1 VKSNRLSNY
10 SPLFIAV
17 FIIGFTSLSAQIIFL
32 RELLVLFY
40 GNELSLGV
48 VLGCW
53 FFWTGAGS
61 LFLGRFSDR
70 FRSPAVAFSLIQILL
85 SLSLVMTL
93 LAIRSVKLFLDLSP
107 GQIVGYIPIF
117 IASFTVVSGYCLL
130 NGFLFSL
137 GCRIYEKI
145 PGAGLDRAS
154 RGLGLIYILE
164 ALGAVAGGLLTS
176 LILIRTVSP
185 MVLVTGLGGLNL
197 VGAGLLLFS
206 SVPRGMAKPGKIL
219 WLAVAA
225 ASVVAMALG
234 GVGQLRE
241 ITLGWQWR
249 GFKLEKI
256 ENSIYGNLAVTGRE
270 NQFSLFENGLLV
282 FTHPDLLSAEES
294 VHFAMLE
301 HPDPRRILLIGGGV
315 GGSLR
320 EIMHYSSVS
329 EVTYLELD
337 PAIIRLAREFLEP
350 SEAAFLADPR
360 VEVITGD
367 GRLYLERERKKYDLI
382 IVNLPDP
389 FTAQINRFYTRE
401 FFVLARERLRSG
413 GILSLGVTSA
423 ENYISGE
430 LRNFLG
436 CIYKTIK
443 SVFPSLVVI
452 PGGSNYFLA
461 SDTADYLTDD
471 YALLEERIHERRLN
485 LKYVRG
491 YYLADRMRR
500 SRIDYLQ
507 RMIETA
513 PRVRLNLDFHPIC
526 YFYDMVFWSSYF
538 SGEAGGWFTRLLTA
552 SLVMRWWWFLL
563 PVGLFLTLFPIFRR
577 RRNRTRG
584 AWVLWPVM
592 TSGFSEIVFQVVV
605 LLSFQILYGYVYY
618 KLGIILTLF
627 MVGLVLGGG
636 VITAILPRIR
646 DEHRLFFITQIAIC
660 LYPLILPVVF
670 YLLSHSSGE
679 MTRRLGENII
689 FPALP
694 MVAGFIGGFQL
705 PLAGR
710 IYLRGRKRMG
720 LVAGLTY
727 GFDLLGACLGAIVI
741 SALVLPILGV
751 AATCYAVFCLN
762 LTSLIVIHAYRG
774 KELLKASNQ

>member
-1 VKSNRLSNY
+1 MRLNQAY
-10 SPLFIAV
+10 KHLYLFISV
-17 FIIGFTSLSAQIIFL
+17 FIIGFTSLSAQIVFL

-40 GNELSLGV
+40 GNELSIGV

-53 FFWTGAGS
+53 LFWTGIGS
-61 LFLGRFSDR
+61 LFLGRLVDR
-70 FRSPAVAFSLIQILL
+70 FRSPAIIFSFLQILL
-85 SLSLVMTL
+85 AIALVLTL
-93 LAIRSVKLFLDLSP
+93 LAIRSVKIFMDLSP
-107 GQIVGYIPIF
+107 GQIIGYLNIF
-117 IASFTVVSGYCLL
+117 IASFAVISVYCVL

-145 PGAGLDRAS
+145 HGPGLDRAS

-176 LILIRTVSP
+176 LVLIRAISP
-185 MVLVTGLGGLNL
+185 ITLVAILGGLNL
-197 VGAGLLLFS
+197 VAAGLLLFS
-206 SVPRGMAKPGKIL
+206 FAPRRKAKPAKVL
-219 WLAVAA
+219 WLAVVA
-225 ASVVAMALG
+225 ASVVAVAAGGLG
-234 GVGQLRE
+234 ELAELSLTRQ
-241 ITLGWQWR
+241 WQ
-249 GFKLEKI
+249 GFNLEKV
-256 ENSIYGNLAVTGRE
+256 ENSIYGNLAVTGRK

-282 FTHPDLLSAEES
+282 FTHPDLQTAEES

-301 HPDPRRILLIGGGV
+301 HPAPRRILLIGGGV

-320 EIMHYSSVS
+320 EILRHPSVS

-337 PAIIRLAREFLEP
+337 PAIIRLAGEFLEP
-350 SEAAFLADPR
+350 SEAALLTDPR
-360 VEVITGD
+360 VEVINGD

-401 FFVLARERLRSG
+401 FFDLARLRLQAG
-413 GILSLGVTSA
+413 GILSLGVTSS

-430 LRNFLG
+430 LRSFLG
-436 CIYKTIK
+436 CIYKTVK
-443 SVFPSLVVI
+443 AVFPSVVVI
-452 PGGSNYFLA
+452 PGGSNYFIA
-461 SDTADYLTDD
+461 SDTGDYLTDD
-471 YALLEERIHERRLN
+471 YAILEERSLERRLD

-491 YYLADRMRR
+491 YYLADRMQR
-500 SRIDYLQ
+500 SRIDYLR
-507 RMIETA
+507 RMLETA

-538 SGEAGGWFTRLLTA
+538 SGESGGWFTRLLMA
-552 SLVMRWWWFLL
+552 SLIMRWWWFLL
-563 PVGLFLTLFPIFRR
+563 PVGLSLLLFPVFRVR
-577 RRNRTRG
+577 RTNTRG

-605 LLSFQILYGYVYY
+605 LLSFQIFYGYVYY

-646 DEHRLFFITQIAIC
+646 DEDRLFFITQIAIC
-660 LYPLILPVVF
+660 LYPLLLPMVF
-670 YLLSHSSGE
+670 YLLTSSPGE
-679 MTRRLGENII
+679 MTRQLGENII

-694 MVAGFIGGFQL
+694 VVAGFIGGFQL

-720 LVAGLTY
+720 LVSGLTY

-751 AATCYAVFCLN
+751 AATCYAVFFLN
-762 LTSLIVIHAYRG
+762 LTGLIVIHAYRG
-774 KELLKASNQ
+774 T

>member
-1 VKSNRLSNY
+1 MKSNHSSKTL
-10 SPLFIAV
+10 PLFIAV
-17 FIIGFTSLSAQIIFL
+17 FIIGFTSLSAQIVFL

-40 GNELSLGV
+40 GNELSIGV

-53 FFWTGAGS
+53 LFWTGIGS
-61 LFLGRFSDR
+61 LFLGRLADR
-70 FRSPAVAFSLIQILL
+70 FRSPAIIFSFLQILL
-85 SLSLVMTL
+85 AIALVLTL
-93 LAIRSVKLFLDLSP
+93 LAIRSVKIFMDLSP
-107 GQIVGYIPIF
+107 GQIIGYLNIF
-117 IASFTVVSGYCLL
+117 IASFAVISVYCVL

-145 PGAGLDRAS
+145 HGPGLDRAS

-176 LILIRTVSP
+176 LVLIRAISP
-185 MVLVTGLGGLNL
+185 ITLVAILGGLNL
-197 VGAGLLLFS
+197 VAAGLLLFS
-206 SVPRGMAKPGKIL
+206 FAPRRKAKPAKVF
-219 WLAVAA
+219 WLAVVA
-225 ASVVAMALG
+225 ASVVAVAAGGLG
-234 GVGQLRE
+234 ELAELSLTRQ
-241 ITLGWQWR
+241 WQ
-249 GFKLEKI
+249 GFNLEKV
-256 ENSIYGNLAVTGRE
+256 ENSIYGNLAVTGRK

-282 FTHPDLLSAEES
+282 FTHPDLQTAEES

-301 HPDPRRILLIGGGV
+301 HPAPRRILLIGGGV

-320 EIMHYSSVS
+320 EILRHPSVS

-337 PAIIRLAREFLEP
+337 PAIIRLAGEFLEP
-350 SEAAFLADPR
+350 SEAALLKDPR
-360 VEVITGD
+360 VEVINGD

-401 FFVLARERLRSG
+401 FFDLARLRLQAG
-413 GILSLGVTSA
+413 GILSLGVTSS

-430 LRNFLG
+430 LRSFLG
-436 CIYKTIK
+436 CIYKTVK
-443 SVFPSLVVI
+443 AVFPSVVVI
-452 PGGSNYFLA
+452 PGDSNYFIA
-461 SDTADYLTDD
+461 SDMADYLTDD
-471 YALLEERIHERRLN
+471 YAILEERSLERRLD

-491 YYLADRMRR
+491 YYLADRMQR
-500 SRIDYLQ
+500 SRIDYLR
-507 RMIETA
+507 RMLETA

-538 SGEAGGWFTRLLTA
+538 SGESGGWFTRLLMA
-552 SLVMRWWWFLL
+552 SLIMRWWWFLL
-563 PVGLFLTLFPIFRR
+563 PVGLSLLLFPVFRAR
-577 RRNRTRG
+577 RTNTRG

-605 LLSFQILYGYVYY
+605 LLSFQIFYGYVYY

-646 DEHRLFFITQIAIC
+646 DEDRLFFITQIAIC
-660 LYPLILPVVF
+660 LYPLLLPMVF
-670 YLLSHSSGE
+670 YLLTSSPGE
-679 MTRRLGENII
+679 MTRQLGENII

-694 MVAGFIGGFQL
+694 VVAGFIGGFQL

-720 LVAGLTY
+720 LVSGLTY
-727 GFDLLGACLGAIVI
+727 GFDLLGACLGAIII

-751 AATCYAVFCLN
+751 AATCYAVFFLN
-762 LTSLIVIHAYRG
+762 LTGLIIIHAYRG
-774 KELLKASNQ
+774 NRT

>member
-1 VKSNRLSNY
+1 VKSKSSSN
-10 SPLFIAV
+10 SLPLFISV
-17 FIIGFTSLSAQIIFL
+17 FIIGFTSLSAQIVFL

-53 FFWTGAGS
+53 LFWTGVGS
-61 LFLGRFSDR
+61 LCLGRYSDR
-70 FRSPAVAFSLIQILL
+70 FRSPAPVFSFLQILL
-85 SLSLVMTL
+85 AISLILTL
-93 LAIRSVKLFLDLSP
+93 LAIRSIKLFLGLSP
-107 GQIVGYIPIF
+107 GEIVGYLSIF
-117 IASFTVVSGYCLL
+117 IASFAVVSVYCLL

-137 GCRIYEKI
+137 GCRVY
-145 PGAGLDRAS
+145 GGNRGNGLDHAS
-154 RGLGLIYILE
+154 QGLGFIYILE

-176 LILIRTVSP
+176 LILIRMLTP
-185 MVLVTGLGGLNL
+185 LILLGTLGGLNL
-197 VGAGLLLFS
+197 ATAGLLFFTSTS
-206 SVPRGMAKPGKIL
+206 SRKALLAKIL
-219 WLAVAA
+219 WLGVVAASIVAA
-225 ASVVAMALG
+225 AFG
-234 GVGQLRE
+234 GFGKLADL
-241 ITLGWQWR
+241 TLDWQWR
-249 GFKLEKI
+249 GFKLEKV
-256 ENSIYGNLAVTGRE
+256 ENSIYGNLAVTGGE
-270 NQFSLFENGLLV
+270 NQFSLFQNGLLV
-282 FTHPDLLSAEES
+282 FTHPDLPTAEES
-294 VHFAMLE
+294 VHFAMLQ

-320 EIMHYSSVS
+320 EILRYPSISR
-329 EVTYLELD
+329 VTYLELD
-337 PAIIRLAREFLEP
+337 PAIIRLAGEFLDP
-350 SEAAFLADPR
+350 SEAAFLTDPR
-360 VEVITGD
+360 VEVINRD
-367 GRLYLERERKKYDLI
+367 GRLYLDREREKYDLI

-401 FFVLARERLRSG
+401 FFALARSRLG
-413 GILSLGVTSA
+413 PAGIMSIGVTSA

-443 SVFPSLVVI
+443 SVFPYQVVI

-461 SDTADYLTDD
+461 SDTDDYLTDNYSVIED
-471 YALLEERIHERRLN
+471 RIRECGLD

-491 YYLADRMRR
+491 YYLTDRLRR
-500 SRIDYLQ
+500 SRIDYLR
-507 RMIETA
+507 RMIESA
-513 PRVRLNLDFHPIC
+513 PLVRINLDFHPVC

-538 SGEAGGWFTRLLTA
+538 RGETGGWFTRLLTA
-552 SLVMRWWWFLL
+552 AMIMRWWWFLL
-563 PVGLFLTLFPIFRR
+563 PGGITLLLLPIFRIR
-577 RRNRTRG
+577 RHRSRG

-605 LLSFQILYGYVYY
+605 LLSFQILYGYLYY

-636 VITAILPRIR
+636 TITALLRRIR

-670 YLLSHSSGE
+670 YLLSDSPGE
-679 MTRRLGENII
+679 IMTWWGENII

-694 MVAGFIGGFQL
+694 VVAGFIGGFQL

-710 IYLRGRKRMG
+710 IYLRGSKRIG
-720 LVAGLTY
+720 LVSGLIY
-727 GFDLLGACLGAIVI
+727 GFDLLGACLGALAI

-751 AATCYAVFCLN
+751 AATCYAVFLIN
-762 LTSLIVIHAYRG
+762 LSSLVVILGYR
-774 KELLKASNQ
+774 KKRT

>member
-1 VKSNRLSNY
+1 MKSNHSSKTL
-10 SPLFIAV
+10 PLFIAV
-17 FIIGFTSLSAQIIFL
+17 FIIGFTSLSAQIVFL

-40 GNELSLGV
+40 GNELSIGV

-53 FFWTGAGS
+53 LFWTGIGS
-61 LFLGRFSDR
+61 LFLGRLADR
-70 FRSPAVAFSLIQILL
+70 FRSPAIIFSFLQILL
-85 SLSLVMTL
+85 AIALVLTL
-93 LAIRSVKLFLDLSP
+93 LAIRSVKIFMDLSP
-107 GQIVGYIPIF
+107 GQIIGYLNIF
-117 IASFTVVSGYCLL
+117 IASFAVISVYCVL

-145 PGAGLDRAS
+145 HGPGLDRAS

-176 LILIRTVSP
+176 LVLIRAISP
-185 MVLVTGLGGLNL
+185 ITLVAILGGLNL
-197 VGAGLLLFS
+197 VAAGLLLFS
-206 SVPRGMAKPGKIL
+206 FAPRRKAKPAKVF
-219 WLAVAA
+219 WLAVVA
-225 ASVVAMALG
+225 ASVVAVAAGGLG
-234 GVGQLRE
+234 ELAELSLARQ
-241 ITLGWQWR
+241 WQ
-249 GFKLEKI
+249 GFNLEKV
-256 ENSIYGNLAVTGRE
+256 ENSIYGNLAVTGRK

-282 FTHPDLLSAEES
+282 FTHPDLQTAEES

-301 HPDPRRILLIGGGV
+301 HPAPRRILLIGGGV

-320 EIMHYSSVS
+320 EILRHPSVS

-337 PAIIRLAREFLEP
+337 PAIIRLAGEFLEP
-350 SEAAFLADPR
+350 SEAALLTDPR
-360 VEVITGD
+360 VEVINGD

-401 FFVLARERLRSG
+401 FFDLARLRLQAG
-413 GILSLGVTSA
+413 GILSLGVTSS

-430 LRNFLG
+430 LRSFLG
-436 CIYKTIK
+436 CIYKTVK
-443 SVFPSLVVI
+443 AVFPSVVVI
-452 PGGSNYFLA
+452 PGGSNYFIA
-461 SDTADYLTDD
+461 SDTGDYLTDD
-471 YALLEERIHERRLN
+471 YAIFEERSLERRLD
-485 LKYVRG
+485 LKYLRG
-491 YYLADRMRR
+491 YYLADRMQR
-500 SRIDYLQ
+500 SRIDYLR
-507 RMIETA
+507 RMLETA
-513 PRVRLNLDFHPIC
+513 PQVRLNLDFHPIC

-538 SGEAGGWFTRLLTA
+538 SGESGGWFTRLLMA
-552 SLVMRWWWFLL
+552 SLIMRWWWFLL
-563 PVGLFLTLFPIFRR
+563 PVGLSLLLFPVFRVR
-577 RRNRTRG
+577 RTNTRG

-605 LLSFQILYGYVYY
+605 LLSFQIFYGYVYY

-646 DEHRLFFITQIAIC
+646 DEDRLFFITQIAIC
-660 LYPLILPVVF
+660 LYPLLLPMVF
-670 YLLSHSSGE
+670 YLLTSSPGE
-679 MTRRLGENII
+679 MTRQLGENII

-694 MVAGFIGGFQL
+694 VVAGFIGGFQL

-720 LVAGLTY
+720 LVSGLTY
-727 GFDLLGACLGAIVI
+727 GFDLLGACLGAIII

-751 AATCYAVFCLN
+751 AATCYAVFFLN
-762 LTSLIVIHAYRG
+762 LTGLIIIHAYRG
-774 KELLKASNQ
+774 NRT

>member
-1 VKSNRLSNY
+1 M
-10 SPLFIAV
+10 AV
-17 FIIGFTSLSAQIIFL
+17 FIIGFTSLSAQIVFL

-40 GNELSLGV
+40 GNELSIGV

-53 FFWTGAGS
+53 LFWTGIGS
-61 LFLGRFSDR
+61 LFLGRLADR
-70 FRSPAVAFSLIQILL
+70 FRSPAIIFSFLQILL
-85 SLSLVMTL
+85 AIALVLTL
-93 LAIRSVKLFLDLSP
+93 LAIRSVKIFMDLSP
-107 GQIVGYIPIF
+107 GQIIGYLNIF
-117 IASFTVVSGYCLL
+117 IASFAVISVYCVL

-145 PGAGLDRAS
+145 HGPGLDRAS

-176 LILIRTVSP
+176 LVLIRAISP
-185 MVLVTGLGGLNL
+185 ITLVAILGGLNL
-197 VGAGLLLFS
+197 VAAGLLLFS
-206 SVPRGMAKPGKIL
+206 FAPRRKAKPAKVL
-219 WLAVAA
+219 WLAVVA
-225 ASVVAMALG
+225 ASVVAVAAGGLG
-234 GVGQLRE
+234 ELAELSLTRQ
-241 ITLGWQWR
+241 WQ
-249 GFKLEKI
+249 GFNLEKV
-256 ENSIYGNLAVTGRE
+256 ENSIYGNLAVTGRK

-282 FTHPDLLSAEES
+282 FTHPDLQTAEES

-301 HPDPRRILLIGGGV
+301 HPAPRRILLIGGGV

-320 EIMHYSSVS
+320 EILRHPSVS

-337 PAIIRLAREFLEP
+337 PAIIRLAGEFLEP
-350 SEAAFLADPR
+350 SEAALLTDPR
-360 VEVITGD
+360 VEVINGD

-401 FFVLARERLRSG
+401 FFDLARLRLQAG
-413 GILSLGVTSA
+413 GILSLGVTSS

-430 LRNFLG
+430 LRSFLG
-436 CIYKTIK
+436 CIYKTVK
-443 SVFPSLVVI
+443 AVFPSVVVI
-452 PGGSNYFLA
+452 PGGSNYFIA
-461 SDTADYLTDD
+461 SDTGDYLTDD
-471 YALLEERIHERRLN
+471 YAILEERSLERRLD

-491 YYLADRMRR
+491 YYLADRMQR
-500 SRIDYLQ
+500 SRIDYLR
-507 RMIETA
+507 RMLETA

-538 SGEAGGWFTRLLTA
+538 SGESGGWFTRLLMA
-552 SLVMRWWWFLL
+552 SLIMRWWWFLL
-563 PVGLFLTLFPIFRR
+563 PVGLSLLLFPVFRVR
-577 RRNRTRG
+577 RTNTRG

-605 LLSFQILYGYVYY
+605 LLSFQIFYGYVYY

-646 DEHRLFFITQIAIC
+646 DEDRLFFITQIAIC
-660 LYPLILPVVF
+660 LYPLLLPMVF
-670 YLLSHSSGE
+670 YLLTSSPGE
-679 MTRRLGENII
+679 MTRQLGENII

-694 MVAGFIGGFQL
+694 VVAGFIGGFQL

-720 LVAGLTY
+720 LVSGLTY

-751 AATCYAVFCLN
+751 AATCYAVFFLN
-762 LTSLIVIHAYRG
+762 LTGLIVIHAYRG
-774 KELLKASNQ
+774 T

>member
-1 VKSNRLSNY
+1 M
-10 SPLFIAV
+10 AV
-17 FIIGFTSLSAQIIFL
+17 FIIGFTSLSAQIVFL

-40 GNELSLGV
+40 GNELSIGV

-53 FFWTGAGS
+53 LFWTGIGS
-61 LFLGRFSDR
+61 LFLGRLADR
-70 FRSPAVAFSLIQILL
+70 FRSPAIIFSFLQILL
-85 SLSLVMTL
+85 AIALVLTL
-93 LAIRSVKLFLDLSP
+93 LAIRSVKIFMDLSP
-107 GQIVGYIPIF
+107 GQIIGYLNIF
-117 IASFTVVSGYCLL
+117 IASFAVISVYCVL

-145 PGAGLDRAS
+145 HGPGLDRAS

-176 LILIRTVSP
+176 LVLIRAISP
-185 MVLVTGLGGLNL
+185 ITLVAILGGLNL
-197 VGAGLLLFS
+197 VAAGLLLFS
-206 SVPRGMAKPGKIL
+206 FAPRRKAKPAKVF
-219 WLAVAA
+219 WLAVVA
-225 ASVVAMALG
+225 ASVVAVAAGGLG
-234 GVGQLRE
+234 ELAELSLTRQ
-241 ITLGWQWR
+241 WQ
-249 GFKLEKI
+249 GFNLEKV
-256 ENSIYGNLAVTGRE
+256 ENSIYGNLAVTGRK

-282 FTHPDLLSAEES
+282 FTHPDLQTAEES

-301 HPDPRRILLIGGGV
+301 HPAPRRILLIGGGV

-320 EIMHYSSVS
+320 EILRHPSVS

-337 PAIIRLAREFLEP
+337 PAIIRLAGEFLEP
-350 SEAAFLADPR
+350 SEAALLTDPR
-360 VEVITGD
+360 VEVINGD

-401 FFVLARERLRSG
+401 FFDLARLRLQAG
-413 GILSLGVTSA
+413 GILSLGVTSS

-430 LRNFLG
+430 LRSFLG
-436 CIYKTIK
+436 CIYKTVK
-443 SVFPSLVVI
+443 AVFPSVVVI
-452 PGGSNYFLA
+452 PGGSNYFIA
-461 SDTADYLTDD
+461 SDTGDYLTDD
-471 YALLEERIHERRLN
+471 YAILEERSLERRLD

-491 YYLADRMRR
+491 YYLADRMQR
-500 SRIDYLQ
+500 SRIDYLR
-507 RMIETA
+507 RMLETA

-538 SGEAGGWFTRLLTA
+538 SGESGGWFTRLLMA
-552 SLVMRWWWFLL
+552 SLIMRWWWFLL
-563 PVGLFLTLFPIFRR
+563 PVGLSLLLFPVFRVR
-577 RRNRTRG
+577 RTNTRG

-605 LLSFQILYGYVYY
+605 LLSFQIFYGYVYY

-646 DEHRLFFITQIAIC
+646 DEDRLFFITQIAIC
-660 LYPLILPVVF
+660 LYPLLLPMVF
-670 YLLSHSSGE
+670 YLLTSSPGE
-679 MTRRLGENII
+679 MTRQLGENII

-694 MVAGFIGGFQL
+694 VVAGFIGGFQL

-720 LVAGLTY
+720 LVSGLTY

-751 AATCYAVFCLN
+751 AATCYAVFFLN
-762 LTSLIVIHAYRG
+762 LTGLIVIHAYRG
-774 KELLKASNQ
+774 T

>member
-1 VKSNRLSNY
+1 
-10 SPLFIAV
+10 
-17 FIIGFTSLSAQIIFL
+17 T
-32 RELLVLFY
+32 
-40 GNELSLGV
+40 
-48 VLGCW
+48 
-53 FFWTGAGS
+53 T
-61 LFLGRFSDR
+61 
-70 FRSPAVAFSLIQILL
+70 
-85 SLSLVMTL
+85 
-93 LAIRSVKLFLDLSP
+93 
-107 GQIVGYIPIF
+107 
-117 IASFTVVSGYCLL
+117 
-130 NGFLFSL
+130 
-137 GCRIYEKI
+137 
-145 PGAGLDRAS
+145 GAGLDRAS

-176 LILIRTVSP
+176 LVLIRTVSP
-185 MVLVTGLGGLNL
+185 MVLVGILGGLNL
-197 VGAGLLLFS
+197 AAAGLLLYS
-206 SVPRGMAKPGKIL
+206 SSDRRMAKKIKVL
-219 WLAVAA
+219 WLVVAVASIVA
-225 ASVVAMALG
+225 VVAGGLG
-234 GVGQLRE
+234 DLAQL
-241 ITLGWQWR
+241 TLGWQWR
-249 GFKLEKI
+249 GFKLEKV
-256 ENSIYGNLAVTGRE
+256 ENSIYGNLAVTGGE
-270 NQFSLFENGLLV
+270 NQFSIFENGLLV

-301 HPDPRRILLIGGGV
+301 HPEPQRILLIGGGV

-320 EIMHYSSVS
+320 EILRYPSVS
-329 EVTYLELD
+329 GVTYLELD
-337 PAIIRLAREFLEP
+337 PAIIRLAGEFLDP
-350 SEAAFLADPR
+350 SESAILTDPR
-360 VEVITGD
+360 VKVINGD
-367 GRLYLERERKKYDLI
+367 GRLYLERARQKYDLI

-401 FFVLARERLRSG
+401 FFELARSRLRPG
-413 GILSLGVTSA
+413 GRLSFGVTSA

-436 CIYKTIK
+436 CIYKTVK
-443 SVFPSLVVI
+443 SVFPYLVVI
-452 PGGSNYFLA
+452 PGGSNYFIA

-471 YALLEERIHERRLN
+471 YAVLEDRIRERRLD

-513 PRVRLNLDFHPIC
+513 PRVQLNLDFHPIC
-526 YFYDMVFWSSYF
+526 YFYDMIFWSSYF
-538 SGEAGGWFTRLLTA
+538 SGEGGGWFTRFLTA
-552 SLVMRWWWFLL
+552 SLIMRWWWFLI
-563 PVGLFLTLFPIFRR
+563 PVGLSLLLFPIFSR

-646 DEHRLFFITQIAIC
+646 DEGRLFFITQIAIC

-670 YLLSHSSGE
+670 YLLTAYPGE
-679 MTRRLGENII
+679 LTRRLGENII

-694 MVAGFIGGFQL
+694 VLAGFIGGFQL

-710 IYLRGRKRMG
+710 IYLRGKKRMG

-727 GFDLLGACLGAIVI
+727 GFDLIGACLGAILI

-751 AATCYAVFCLN
+751 AATCYAVFFLN
-762 LTSLIVIHAYRG
+762 LTGLVVIHAYRG
-774 KELLKASNQ
+774 NETIKGR

>member
-1 VKSNRLSNY
+1 M
-10 SPLFIAV
+10 AV
-17 FIIGFTSLSAQIIFL
+17 FIIGFTSLSAQIVFL

-40 GNELSLGV
+40 GNELSIGV

-53 FFWTGAGS
+53 LFWTGIGS
-61 LFLGRFSDR
+61 LFLGRLADR
-70 FRSPAVAFSLIQILL
+70 FRSPAIIFSFLQILL
-85 SLSLVMTL
+85 AIALVLTL
-93 LAIRSVKLFLDLSP
+93 LAIRSVKIFMDLSP
-107 GQIVGYIPIF
+107 GQIIGYLNIF
-117 IASFTVVSGYCLL
+117 IASFAVISVYCVL

-145 PGAGLDRAS
+145 HGPGLDRAS

-176 LILIRTVSP
+176 LVLIRAISP
-185 MVLVTGLGGLNL
+185 ITLVAILGGLNL
-197 VGAGLLLFS
+197 VAAGLLLFS
-206 SVPRGMAKPGKIL
+206 FAPRRKAKPAKVL
-219 WLAVAA
+219 WLAVVA
-225 ASVVAMALG
+225 ASVVAVAAGGLG
-234 GVGQLRE
+234 ELAELSLTRQ
-241 ITLGWQWR
+241 WQ
-249 GFKLEKI
+249 GFNLEKV
-256 ENSIYGNLAVTGRE
+256 ENSIYGNLAVTGRK

-282 FTHPDLLSAEES
+282 FTHPDLQTAEES

-301 HPDPRRILLIGGGV
+301 HPAPRRILLIGGGV

-320 EIMHYSSVS
+320 EILRHPSVS

-337 PAIIRLAREFLEP
+337 PAIIRLAGEFLEP
-350 SEAAFLADPR
+350 SEVAFLTDPR
-360 VEVITGD
+360 VEVINGD

-401 FFVLARERLRSG
+401 FFDLARLRLQAG
-413 GILSLGVTSA
+413 GILSLGVTSS

-430 LRNFLG
+430 LRSFLG
-436 CIYKTIK
+436 CIYKTVK
-443 SVFPSLVVI
+443 AVFPSVVVI
-452 PGGSNYFLA
+452 PGGSNYFIA
-461 SDTADYLTDD
+461 SDTGDYLTDD
-471 YALLEERIHERRLN
+471 YAILEERSLERRLD
-485 LKYVRG
+485 LKYLRG
-491 YYLADRMRR
+491 YYLADRMQR
-500 SRIDYLQ
+500 SRIDYLR

-538 SGEAGGWFTRLLTA
+538 SGESGGWFTRLLTV
-552 SLVMRWWWFLL
+552 SLIMRWWWFLL
-563 PVGLFLTLFPIFRR
+563 PVGLALILFPLFRSR
-577 RRNRTRG
+577 RSRSRG

-605 LLSFQILYGYVYY
+605 LLSFQIFYGYVYY

-646 DEHRLFFITQIAIC
+646 DEDRLFFITQIAIC
-660 LYPLILPVVF
+660 LYPLLLPMVF
-670 YLLSHSSGE
+670 YLLTSSPGE
-679 MTRRLGENII
+679 MTRQLGENII

-694 MVAGFIGGFQL
+694 VVAGFIGGFQL

-720 LVAGLTY
+720 LVSGLTY

-751 AATCYAVFCLN
+751 AATCYAVFFLN
-762 LTSLIVIHAYRG
+762 LTGLIVIHAYRG
-774 KELLKASNQ
+774 T

>member
-1 VKSNRLSNY
+1 MLFSMRSNHSSKYL
-10 SPLFIAV
+10 PLFISV
-17 FIIGFTSLSAQIIFL
+17 FVAGFTALSAQIVFL

-53 FFWTGAGS
+53 LFWTGIGS
-61 LFLGRFSDR
+61 LLLGRLADR
-70 FRSPAVAFSLIQILL
+70 FRSTAAIFSFLQTLL
-85 SLSLVMTL
+85 AISLVLTL

-107 GQIVGYIPIF
+107 GQIIGYVQIF
-117 IASFTVVSGYCLL
+117 MASFAVISVYCLL

-145 PGAGLDRAS
+145 PGGGLNRAS
-154 RGLGLIYILE
+154 RGLGLIYIME

-176 LILIRTVSP
+176 LVLIRTISP
-185 MVLVTGLGGLNL
+185 MVLVGILGGLNL
-197 VGAGLLLFS
+197 AAAGLLLFTS
-206 SVPRGMAKPGKIL
+206 APRRKALPGKAL

-225 ASVVAMALG
+225 ASIVAVAAG
-234 GVGQLRE
+234 GFGKLTE
-241 ITLGWQWR
+241 ISLSWQWR

-282 FTHPDLLSAEES
+282 FTHPDLPSAEES

-301 HPDPRRILLIGGGV
+301 HPDPRRVMLIGGGV

-320 EIMHYSSVS
+320 EILRYTSVS

-337 PAIIRLAREFLEP
+337 PAIIRLAGEFLEP
-350 SEAAFLADPR
+350 SEAACLTDPR
-360 VEVITGD
+360 VKVINGD
-367 GRLYLERERKKYDLI
+367 GRLYLDRERKKYDLI

-401 FFVLARERLRSG
+401 FFVLARSRLRPG

-436 CIYKTIK
+436 CIYKTVNV
-443 SVFPSLVVI
+443 VFPALVVI

-471 YALLEERIHERRLN
+471 YAILEERSRERRLD

-491 YYLADRMRR
+491 YYLADRMQR
-500 SRIDYLQ
+500 SRIDYLR
-507 RMIETA
+507 RMLETA

-538 SGEAGGWFTRLLTA
+538 AGEAGGWFSRLLTA
-552 SLVMRWWWFLL
+552 ALIMRCWWFLL
-563 PVGLFLTLFPIFRR
+563 PVGLALILFPLFRR
-577 RRNRTRG
+577 RRSRTRG

-636 VITAILPRIR
+636 AITAILPRIR

-660 LYPLILPVVF
+660 LYPLILPVIF
-670 YLLSHSSGE
+670 YLLAASPGE
-679 MTRRLGENII
+679 MMRRLGENII

-694 MVAGFIGGFQL
+694 VAAGFIGGFQL

-741 SALVLPILGV
+741 SALILPILGV
-751 AATCYAVFCLN
+751 AATCYAVSFLN
-762 LTSLIVIHAYRG
+762 LTSLIVIRAYRG
-774 KELLKASNQ
+774 NRT

>member
-1 VKSNRLSNY
+1 MRLNQAY
-10 SPLFIAV
+10 KHLYLFISV
-17 FIIGFTSLSAQIIFL
+17 FIIGFTSLSAQIVFL

-40 GNELSLGV
+40 GNELSIGV

-53 FFWTGAGS
+53 LFWTGIGS
-61 LFLGRFSDR
+61 LFLGRLVDR
-70 FRSPAVAFSLIQILL
+70 FRSPAIIFSFLQILL
-85 SLSLVMTL
+85 AIALVLTL
-93 LAIRSVKLFLDLSP
+93 LAIRSVKIFMDLSP
-107 GQIVGYIPIF
+107 GQIIGYLIIF
-117 IASFTVVSGYCLL
+117 IASFAVISVYCVL

-145 PGAGLDRAS
+145 HGPGLDRAS

-176 LILIRTVSP
+176 LVLIRAISP
-185 MVLVTGLGGLNL
+185 ITLVAILGGLNL
-197 VGAGLLLFS
+197 VAAGLLLFS
-206 SVPRGMAKPGKIL
+206 FAPRRKAKPAKVL
-219 WLAVAA
+219 WLAVVA
-225 ASVVAMALG
+225 ASVVAVAAGGLG
-234 GVGQLRE
+234 ELAELSLTRQ
-241 ITLGWQWR
+241 WQ
-249 GFKLEKI
+249 GFNLEKV
-256 ENSIYGNLAVTGRE
+256 ENSIYGNLAVTGRK

-282 FTHPDLLSAEES
+282 FTHPDLQTAEES

-301 HPDPRRILLIGGGV
+301 HPAPRRILLIGGGV

-320 EIMHYSSVS
+320 EILRHPSVS

-337 PAIIRLAREFLEP
+337 PAIIRLAGEFLEP
-350 SEAAFLADPR
+350 SEAALLTDPR
-360 VEVITGD
+360 VEVINGD

-401 FFVLARERLRSG
+401 FFDLARLRLQAG
-413 GILSLGVTSA
+413 GILSLGVTSS

-430 LRNFLG
+430 LRSFLG
-436 CIYKTIK
+436 CIYKTVK
-443 SVFPSLVVI
+443 AVFPSVVVI
-452 PGGSNYFLA
+452 PGGSNYFIA
-461 SDTADYLTDD
+461 SDTGDYLTDD
-471 YALLEERIHERRLN
+471 YAILEERSLERRLD

-491 YYLADRMRR
+491 YYLADRMQR
-500 SRIDYLQ
+500 SRIDYLR
-507 RMIETA
+507 RMLETA

-538 SGEAGGWFTRLLTA
+538 SGESGGWFTRLLMA
-552 SLVMRWWWFLL
+552 SLIMRWWWFLL
-563 PVGLFLTLFPIFRR
+563 PVGLSLLLFPVFRVR
-577 RRNRTRG
+577 RTNTRG

-605 LLSFQILYGYVYY
+605 LLSFQIFYGYVYY

-646 DEHRLFFITQIAIC
+646 DEDRLFFITQIAIC
-660 LYPLILPVVF
+660 LYPLLLPMVF
-670 YLLSHSSGE
+670 YLLTSSPGE
-679 MTRRLGENII
+679 MTRQLGENII

-694 MVAGFIGGFQL
+694 VVAGFIGGFQL

-720 LVAGLTY
+720 LVSGLTY

-751 AATCYAVFCLN
+751 AATCYAVFFLN
-762 LTSLIVIHAYRG
+762 LTGLIVIHAYRG
-774 KELLKASNQ
+774 T

>member
-1 VKSNRLSNY
+1 VRLNQAY
-10 SPLFIAV
+10 KHLYLFISV
-17 FIIGFTSLSAQIIFL
+17 FIIGFTSLSAQIVFL

-40 GNELSLGV
+40 GNELSIGV

-53 FFWTGAGS
+53 LFWTGIGS
-61 LFLGRFSDR
+61 LFLGRLVDR
-70 FRSPAVAFSLIQILL
+70 FRSPAIIFSFLQILL
-85 SLSLVMTL
+85 AIALVLTL
-93 LAIRSVKLFLDLSP
+93 LAIRSVKIFMDLSP
-107 GQIVGYIPIF
+107 GQIIGYLNIF
-117 IASFTVVSGYCLL
+117 IASFAVISVYCIL

-145 PGAGLDRAS
+145 HGPGLDRAS

-176 LILIRTVSP
+176 LVLIRAISP
-185 MVLVTGLGGLNL
+185 ITLVAILGGLNL
-197 VGAGLLLFS
+197 VAAGLLLFS
-206 SVPRGMAKPGKIL
+206 FAPRRKAKPAKVL
-219 WLAVAA
+219 WLAVVA
-225 ASVVAMALG
+225 ASVVAVAAGGLG
-234 GVGQLRE
+234 ELAELSLTRQ
-241 ITLGWQWR
+241 WQ
-249 GFKLEKI
+249 GFNLEKV
-256 ENSIYGNLAVTGRE
+256 ENSIYGNLAVTGRK

-282 FTHPDLLSAEES
+282 FTHPDLQTAEES

-301 HPDPRRILLIGGGV
+301 HPAPRRILLIGGGV

-320 EIMHYSSVS
+320 EILRHPSVS

-337 PAIIRLAREFLEP
+337 PAIIRLAGEFLEP
-350 SEAAFLADPR
+350 SEAALLTDPR
-360 VEVITGD
+360 VEVINGD

-401 FFVLARERLRSG
+401 FFDLARLRLQAG
-413 GILSLGVTSA
+413 GILSLGVTSS

-430 LRNFLG
+430 LRSFLG
-436 CIYKTIK
+436 CIYKTVK
-443 SVFPSLVVI
+443 AVFPSVVVI
-452 PGGSNYFLA
+452 PGGSNYFIA
-461 SDTADYLTDD
+461 SDTGDYLTDD
-471 YALLEERIHERRLN
+471 YAILEERSLERRLD

-491 YYLADRMRR
+491 YYLADRMQR
-500 SRIDYLQ
+500 SRIDYLR
-507 RMIETA
+507 RMLETA

-538 SGEAGGWFTRLLTA
+538 SGESGGWFTRLLMA
-552 SLVMRWWWFLL
+552 SLIMRWWWFLL
-563 PVGLFLTLFPIFRR
+563 PVGLSLLLFPVFRVR
-577 RRNRTRG
+577 RTNTRG

-605 LLSFQILYGYVYY
+605 LLSFQIFYGYVYY

-646 DEHRLFFITQIAIC
+646 DEDRLFFITQIAIC
-660 LYPLILPVVF
+660 LYPLLLPMVF
-670 YLLSHSSGE
+670 YLLTSSPGE
-679 MTRRLGENII
+679 MTRQLGENII

-694 MVAGFIGGFQL
+694 VVAGFIGGFQL

-720 LVAGLTY
+720 LVSGLTY

-751 AATCYAVFCLN
+751 AATCYAVFFLN
-762 LTSLIVIHAYRG
+762 LTGLIVIHAYRG
-774 KELLKASNQ
+774 T

>member
-1 VKSNRLSNY
+1 VKSNHSSKTL
-10 SPLFIAV
+10 PLFIAV
-17 FIIGFTSLSAQIIFL
+17 FIIGFTSLSAQIVFL

-40 GNELSLGV
+40 GNELSIGV

-53 FFWTGAGS
+53 LFWTGIGS
-61 LFLGRFSDR
+61 LFLGRLADR
-70 FRSPAVAFSLIQILL
+70 FRSPAIIFSFLQILL
-85 SLSLVMTL
+85 AIALVLTL
-93 LAIRSVKLFLDLSP
+93 LAIRSVKIFMDLSP
-107 GQIVGYIPIF
+107 GQIIGYLNIF
-117 IASFTVVSGYCLL
+117 IASFAVISVYCVL

-145 PGAGLDRAS
+145 HGPGLDRAS

-176 LILIRTVSP
+176 LVLIRAISP
-185 MVLVTGLGGLNL
+185 ITLVAILGGLNL
-197 VGAGLLLFS
+197 VAAGLLLFS
-206 SVPRGMAKPGKIL
+206 FAPRRKAKPAKVL
-219 WLAVAA
+219 WLAVVA
-225 ASVVAMALG
+225 ASVVAVAAGGLG
-234 GVGQLRE
+234 ELAELSLTRQ
-241 ITLGWQWR
+241 WQ
-249 GFKLEKI
+249 GFNLEKV
-256 ENSIYGNLAVTGRE
+256 ENSIYGNLAVTGRK

-282 FTHPDLLSAEES
+282 FTHPDLQTAEES

-301 HPDPRRILLIGGGV
+301 HPAPRRILLIGGGV

-320 EIMHYSSVS
+320 EILRHPSVS

-337 PAIIRLAREFLEP
+337 PAIIRLAGEFLEP
-350 SEAAFLADPR
+350 SEAALLKDPR
-360 VEVITGD
+360 VEVINGD

-401 FFVLARERLRSG
+401 FFDLARLRLQAG
-413 GILSLGVTSA
+413 GILSLGVTSS

-430 LRNFLG
+430 LRSFLG
-436 CIYKTIK
+436 CIYKTVK
-443 SVFPSLVVI
+443 VVFPSVVVI
-452 PGGSNYFLA
+452 PGGSNYFIA
-461 SDTADYLTDD
+461 SDTGDYLTDD
-471 YALLEERIHERRLN
+471 YAILEERSLERRLD

-491 YYLADRMRR
+491 YYLADRMQR
-500 SRIDYLQ
+500 SRIDYLR
-507 RMIETA
+507 RMLETA

-538 SGEAGGWFTRLLTA
+538 SGESGGWFTRLLMA
-552 SLVMRWWWFLL
+552 SLIMRWWWFLL
-563 PVGLFLTLFPIFRR
+563 PVGLSLLLFPVFRVR
-577 RRNRTRG
+577 RTNTRG

-605 LLSFQILYGYVYY
+605 LLSFQIFYGYVYY

-646 DEHRLFFITQIAIC
+646 DEDRLFFITQIAIC
-660 LYPLILPVVF
+660 LYPLLLPMVF
-670 YLLSHSSGE
+670 YLLTSSPGE
-679 MTRRLGENII
+679 MTRQLGENII

-694 MVAGFIGGFQL
+694 VVAGFIGGFQL

-720 LVAGLTY
+720 LVSGLTY
-727 GFDLLGACLGAIVI
+727 GFDLLGACLGAIII

-751 AATCYAVFCLN
+751 AATCYAVFFLN
-762 LTSLIVIHAYRG
+762 LTGLIIIHAYRG
-774 KELLKASNQ
+774 NRT

>member
-1 VKSNRLSNY
+1 M
-10 SPLFIAV
+10 AV
-17 FIIGFTSLSAQIIFL
+17 FIIGFTSLSAQIVFL

-40 GNELSLGV
+40 GNELSIGV

-53 FFWTGAGS
+53 LFWTGIGS
-61 LFLGRFSDR
+61 LFLGRLADR
-70 FRSPAVAFSLIQILL
+70 FRSPAIIFSFLQILL
-85 SLSLVMTL
+85 AIALVLTL
-93 LAIRSVKLFLDLSP
+93 LAIRSVKIFMDLSP
-107 GQIVGYIPIF
+107 GQIIGYLNIF
-117 IASFTVVSGYCLL
+117 IASFAVISVYCVL

-145 PGAGLDRAS
+145 HGPGLDRAS

-176 LILIRTVSP
+176 LVLIRAISP
-185 MVLVTGLGGLNL
+185 ITLVAILGGLNL
-197 VGAGLLLFS
+197 VAAGLLLFS
-206 SVPRGMAKPGKIL
+206 FAPRRKAKPAKVL
-219 WLAVAA
+219 WLAVVA
-225 ASVVAMALG
+225 ASVVAVAAGGLG
-234 GVGQLRE
+234 ELAELSLTRQ
-241 ITLGWQWR
+241 WQ
-249 GFKLEKI
+249 GFNLEKV
-256 ENSIYGNLAVTGRE
+256 ENSIYGNLAVTGRK

-282 FTHPDLLSAEES
+282 FTHPDLQTAEES

-301 HPDPRRILLIGGGV
+301 HPAPRRILLIGGGV

-320 EIMHYSSVS
+320 EILRHPSVS

-337 PAIIRLAREFLEP
+337 PAIIRLAGEFLEP
-350 SEAAFLADPR
+350 SEAALLTDPR
-360 VEVITGD
+360 VEVINGD

-401 FFVLARERLRSG
+401 FFDLARLRLQAG
-413 GILSLGVTSA
+413 GILSLGVTSS

-430 LRNFLG
+430 LRSFLG
-436 CIYKTIK
+436 CIYKTVK
-443 SVFPSLVVI
+443 AVFPSVVVI
-452 PGGSNYFLA
+452 PGGSNYFIA
-461 SDTADYLTDD
+461 SDTGDYLTDD
-471 YALLEERIHERRLN
+471 YAILEERSLERRLD

-491 YYLADRMRR
+491 YYLADRMQR
-500 SRIDYLQ
+500 SRIDYLR
-507 RMIETA
+507 RMLETA

-538 SGEAGGWFTRLLTA
+538 SGESGGWFTRLLMA
-552 SLVMRWWWFLL
+552 SLIMRWWWFLL
-563 PVGLFLTLFPIFRR
+563 PVGLSLLLFPVFRVR
-577 RRNRTRG
+577 RTNTRG

-605 LLSFQILYGYVYY
+605 LLSFQIFYGYVYY

-646 DEHRLFFITQIAIC
+646 DEDRLFFITQIAIC
-660 LYPLILPVVF
+660 LYPLLLPMVF
-670 YLLSHSSGE
+670 YLLTSSPGE
-679 MTRRLGENII
+679 MTRQLGENII

-694 MVAGFIGGFQL
+694 VVAGFIGGFQL

-720 LVAGLTY
+720 LVSGLTY

-751 AATCYAVFCLN
+751 AATCYAVFFLN
-762 LTSLIVIHAYRG
+762 LTSLIIIHAYRG
-774 KELLKASNQ
+774 NRT

>member
-1 VKSNRLSNY
+1 M
-10 SPLFIAV
+10 AV
-17 FIIGFTSLSAQIIFL
+17 FIIGFTSLSAQIVFL

-40 GNELSLGV
+40 GNELSIGV

-53 FFWTGAGS
+53 LFWTGIGS
-61 LFLGRFSDR
+61 LFLGRLADR
-70 FRSPAVAFSLIQILL
+70 FRSPAIIFSFLQILL
-85 SLSLVMTL
+85 AIALVLTL
-93 LAIRSVKLFLDLSP
+93 LAIRSVKIFMDLSP
-107 GQIVGYIPIF
+107 GQIIGCLNIF
-117 IASFTVVSGYCLL
+117 IASFAVISVYCIL

-145 PGAGLDRAS
+145 HGPGLDRAS

-176 LILIRTVSP
+176 LVLIRAISP
-185 MVLVTGLGGLNL
+185 ITLVAILGGLNL
-197 VGAGLLLFS
+197 VAAGLLLFS
-206 SVPRGMAKPGKIL
+206 FAPRRKAKPAKVL
-219 WLAVAA
+219 WLAVVA
-225 ASVVAMALG
+225 ASVVAVAAGGLG
-234 GVGQLRE
+234 ELAELSLTRQ
-241 ITLGWQWR
+241 WQ
-249 GFKLEKI
+249 GFNLEKV
-256 ENSIYGNLAVTGRE
+256 ENSIYGNLAVTGRK

-282 FTHPDLLSAEES
+282 FTHPDLQTAEES

-301 HPDPRRILLIGGGV
+301 HPAPRRILLIGGGV

-320 EIMHYSSVS
+320 EILRHPSVS

-337 PAIIRLAREFLEP
+337 PAIIRLAGEFLEP
-350 SEAAFLADPR
+350 SEAALLTDPR
-360 VEVITGD
+360 VEVINGD

-401 FFVLARERLRSG
+401 FFDLARLRLQAG
-413 GILSLGVTSA
+413 GILSLGVTSS

-430 LRNFLG
+430 LRSFLG
-436 CIYKTIK
+436 CIYKTVK
-443 SVFPSLVVI
+443 AVFPSVVVI
-452 PGGSNYFLA
+452 PGGSNYFIA
-461 SDTADYLTDD
+461 SDTGDYLTDD
-471 YALLEERIHERRLN
+471 YAILEERSLERRLD

-491 YYLADRMRR
+491 YYLADRMQR
-500 SRIDYLQ
+500 SRIDYLR
-507 RMIETA
+507 RMLETA

-538 SGEAGGWFTRLLTA
+538 SGESGGWFTRLLMA
-552 SLVMRWWWFLL
+552 SLIMRWWWFLL
-563 PVGLFLTLFPIFRR
+563 PVGLSLLLFPVFRVR
-577 RRNRTRG
+577 RTNTRG

-605 LLSFQILYGYVYY
+605 LLSFQIFYGYVYY

-646 DEHRLFFITQIAIC
+646 DEDRLFFITQIAIC
-660 LYPLILPVVF
+660 LYPLLLPMVF
-670 YLLSHSSGE
+670 YLLTSSPGE
-679 MTRRLGENII
+679 MTRQLGENII

-694 MVAGFIGGFQL
+694 VVAGFIGGFQL

-720 LVAGLTY
+720 LVSGLTY

-751 AATCYAVFCLN
+751 AATCYAVFFLN
-762 LTSLIVIHAYRG
+762 LTGLIVIHAYRG
-774 KELLKASNQ
+774 T

>member
-1 VKSNRLSNY
+1 VRLNQAY
-10 SPLFIAV
+10 KHLYLFISV
-17 FIIGFTSLSAQIIFL
+17 FIIGFTSLSAQIVFL

-40 GNELSLGV
+40 GNELSIGV

-53 FFWTGAGS
+53 LFWTGIGS
-61 LFLGRFSDR
+61 LFLGRLVDR
-70 FRSPAVAFSLIQILL
+70 FRSPAIIFSFLQILL
-85 SLSLVMTL
+85 AIALVLTL
-93 LAIRSVKLFLDLSP
+93 LAIRSVKIFMDLSP
-107 GQIVGYIPIF
+107 GQIIGYLNIF
-117 IASFTVVSGYCLL
+117 IASFAVISVYCVL

-145 PGAGLDRAS
+145 HGPGLDRAS

-176 LILIRTVSP
+176 LVLIRAISP
-185 MVLVTGLGGLNL
+185 ITLVAILGGLNL
-197 VGAGLLLFS
+197 VAAGLLLFS
-206 SVPRGMAKPGKIL
+206 FAPRRKAKPAKVL
-219 WLAVAA
+219 WLAVVA
-225 ASVVAMALG
+225 ASVVAVAAGGLG
-234 GVGQLRE
+234 ELAELSLTRQ
-241 ITLGWQWR
+241 WQ
-249 GFKLEKI
+249 GFNLEKV
-256 ENSIYGNLAVTGRE
+256 ENSIYGNLAVTGRK

-282 FTHPDLLSAEES
+282 FTHPDLQTAEES

-301 HPDPRRILLIGGGV
+301 HPAPRRILLIGGGV

-320 EIMHYSSVS
+320 EILRHPSVS

-337 PAIIRLAREFLEP
+337 PAIIRLAGEFLEP
-350 SEAAFLADPR
+350 SEAALLTDPR
-360 VEVITGD
+360 VEVINGD

-401 FFVLARERLRSG
+401 FFDLARLRLQAG
-413 GILSLGVTSA
+413 GILSLGVTSS

-436 CIYKTIK
+436 CIYKTVK
-443 SVFPSLVVI
+443 AVFPSVVVI
-452 PGGSNYFLA
+452 PGGSNYFIA
-461 SDTADYLTDD
+461 SDTGDYLTDD
-471 YALLEERIHERRLN
+471 YAILEERSLERRLD

-491 YYLADRMRR
+491 YYLADRMQR
-500 SRIDYLQ
+500 SRIDYLR
-507 RMIETA
+507 RMLETA

-538 SGEAGGWFTRLLTA
+538 SGESGGWFTRLLMA
-552 SLVMRWWWFLL
+552 SLIMRWWWFLL
-563 PVGLFLTLFPIFRR
+563 PVGLSLLLFPVFRVR
-577 RRNRTRG
+577 RTNTRG

-605 LLSFQILYGYVYY
+605 LLSFQIFYGYVYY

-646 DEHRLFFITQIAIC
+646 DEDRLFFITQIAIC
-660 LYPLILPVVF
+660 LYPLLLPMVF
-670 YLLSHSSGE
+670 YLLTSSPGE
-679 MTRRLGENII
+679 MTRQLGENII

-694 MVAGFIGGFQL
+694 VVAGFIGGFQL

-720 LVAGLTY
+720 LVSGLTY

-751 AATCYAVFCLN
+751 AATCYAVFFLN
-762 LTSLIVIHAYRG
+762 LTGLIVIHAYRG
-774 KELLKASNQ
+774 T

>member
-1 VKSNRLSNY
+1 MKSNHSSKTL
-10 SPLFIAV
+10 PLFIAV
-17 FIIGFTSLSAQIIFL
+17 FIIGFTSLSAQIVFL

-40 GNELSLGV
+40 GNELSIGV

-53 FFWTGAGS
+53 LFWTGIGS
-61 LFLGRFSDR
+61 LFLGRLADR
-70 FRSPAVAFSLIQILL
+70 FRSPAIIFSFLQILL
-85 SLSLVMTL
+85 AIALVLTL
-93 LAIRSVKLFLDLSP
+93 LAIRSVKIFMDLSP
-107 GQIVGYIPIF
+107 GQIIGYLNIF
-117 IASFTVVSGYCLL
+117 IASFAVISVYCIL

-145 PGAGLDRAS
+145 HGPGLDRAS

-164 ALGAVAGGLLTS
+164 ALGAVVGGLLTS
-176 LILIRTVSP
+176 LVLIRAISP
-185 MVLVTGLGGLNL
+185 ITLVAILGGLNL
-197 VGAGLLLFS
+197 VAAGLLLFS
-206 SVPRGMAKPGKIL
+206 FAPRRKAKPAKVF
-219 WLAVAA
+219 WLAVVA
-225 ASVVAMALG
+225 ASVVAVAAGGLG
-234 GVGQLRE
+234 ELAELSLTRQ
-241 ITLGWQWR
+241 WQ
-249 GFKLEKI
+249 GFNLEKV
-256 ENSIYGNLAVTGRE
+256 ENSIYGNLAVTGRK

-282 FTHPDLLSAEES
+282 FTHPDLQTAEES

-301 HPDPRRILLIGGGV
+301 HPAPRRILLIGGGV

-320 EIMHYSSVS
+320 EILRHPSVS

-337 PAIIRLAREFLEP
+337 PAIIRLAGEFLEP
-350 SEAAFLADPR
+350 SEAALLTDPR
-360 VEVITGD
+360 VEVINGD

-401 FFVLARERLRSG
+401 FFDLARLRLQAG
-413 GILSLGVTSA
+413 GILSLGVTSS

-430 LRNFLG
+430 LRSFLG
-436 CIYKTIK
+436 CIYKTVK
-443 SVFPSLVVI
+443 AVFPSVVVI
-452 PGGSNYFLA
+452 PGGSNYFIA
-461 SDTADYLTDD
+461 SDTGDYLTDD
-471 YALLEERIHERRLN
+471 YAIFEERSLERRLD
-485 LKYVRG
+485 LKYLRG
-491 YYLADRMRR
+491 YYLADRMQR
-500 SRIDYLQ
+500 SRIDYLR
-507 RMIETA
+507 RMLETA

-538 SGEAGGWFTRLLTA
+538 SGESGGWFTRLLMA
-552 SLVMRWWWFLL
+552 SLIMRWWWFLL
-563 PVGLFLTLFPIFRR
+563 PVGLSLLLFPVFRAR
-577 RRNRTRG
+577 RTNTRG

-605 LLSFQILYGYVYY
+605 LLSFQIFYGYVYY

-646 DEHRLFFITQIAIC
+646 DEDRLFFITQIAIC
-660 LYPLILPVVF
+660 LYPLLLPMVF
-670 YLLSHSSGE
+670 YLLTSSPGE
-679 MTRRLGENII
+679 MTRQLGENII

-694 MVAGFIGGFQL
+694 VVAGFIGGFQL

-720 LVAGLTY
+720 LVSGLTY

-751 AATCYAVFCLN
+751 AATCYAVFFLN
-762 LTSLIVIHAYRG
+762 LTSLIIIHAYRG
-774 KELLKASNQ
+774 NRT